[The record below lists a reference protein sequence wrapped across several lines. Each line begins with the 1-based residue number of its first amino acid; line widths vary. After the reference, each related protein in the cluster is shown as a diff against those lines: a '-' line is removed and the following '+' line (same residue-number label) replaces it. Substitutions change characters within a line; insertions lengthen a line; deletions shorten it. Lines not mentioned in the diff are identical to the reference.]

1 VRPRDLV
8 RTTAFR
14 WAFTCTAIF
23 ALGLALFATL
33 IYRETV
39 GDLTGRV
46 NAQLQASAYS
56 ISRGELSDQIADVG
70 EYLATDSAQF
80 KVAGLFDVRG
90 RPLAGNMR
98 SRPPGLS
105 PDRVVELSLPRQFL
119 SATALSRADPA
130 LTRYLRRHPQLGPP
144 VRMLLIPAGEGRI
157 LLVGADAHVVHRVQ
171 GILSRALW
179 LTLPPM
185 LLLALAAGWIVTRGA
200 LRRIAQVHESS
211 RRIMAGELHERLPT
225 RGTRD
230 DFDQLSQIV
239 NAMLD
244 EIERLLLETRGIGE
258 GIAHDM
264 RTPLTR
270 LRTRLERALEDPLL
284 TKASSGKISAGIADI
299 DQTLGTIKA
308 LLRIAEVEH
317 GARKAAFAV
326 LDLRKIVID
335 AVELYE
341 PMAEEK
347 HIKVYMELDPAP
359 ACTGDTDLLFEAVAN
374 LIDNA
379 IKFSPRGSHVRV
391 ALHLGSESE
400 GPYVQVTDNGP
411 GIAPE
416 DWTRV
421 TRRFFR
427 SDCSRHTPG
436 SGLGLSLVASIVR
449 LHGYGLVLDPT
460 HAGCC
465 IELRC
470 WPHTAPAALV
480 QMFSQARLNADA
492 DGDTGSVRPP
502 SSGPVRLD
510 AGAPTLG
517 RVR

>member
-1 VRPRDLV
+1 MRASDLV

-23 ALGLALFATL
+23 ALGLSLFATL

-39 GDLTGRV
+39 GYLTSRV
-46 NAQLQASAYS
+46 DAQLQVNAYS
-56 ISRGELSDQIADVG
+56 ISRGELSDQIDDVG
-70 EYLATDSAQF
+70 EYLATDSGQF
-80 KVAGLFDVRG
+80 KVAGLFDARG
-90 RPLAGNMR
+90 RPLAGNLR

-105 PDRVVELSLPRQFL
+105 PNRVVELSLPRKFL
-119 SATALSRADPA
+119 SATAFTGADPA
-130 LTRYLRRHPQLGPP
+130 LTRYVQRHPRLGPS
-144 VRMLLIPAGEGRI
+144 VRVLLMPAGEGRI
-157 LLVGADAHVVHRVQ
+157 LLVGADARVVHQVEE
-171 GILSRALW
+171 ILSRALW

-200 LRRIAQVHESS
+200 LRRIAQVHESG

-239 NAMLD
+239 NSMLD

-270 LRTRLERALEDPLL
+270 LRSRLERVLEDPLL
-284 TKASSGKISAGIADI
+284 TNGSGGLITAGVADI
-299 DQTLGTIKA
+299 DQTLGTLKA
-308 LLRIAEVEH
+308 LLRMAEVEH
-317 GARKAAFAV
+317 GARRAAFEM
-326 LDLRKIVID
+326 LDLEKIVTD
-335 AVELYE
+335 VVELYE
-341 PMAEEK
+341 PIAEEE
-347 HIKVYMELDPAP
+347 HIKVYTELDRAP
-359 ACTGDTDLLFEAVAN
+359 ACTGDTDLLFEALAN

-379 IKFSPRGSHVRV
+379 IKFSPSGSHVRV
-391 ALHLGSESE
+391 ALCLASE
-400 GPYVQVTDNGP
+400 GPYVRVADSGP

-427 SDCSRHTPG
+427 SDRSRHTPG

-449 LHGYGLVLDPT
+449 LHGFGLMLDPT

-465 IELRC
+465 IDLQC
-470 WPHTAPAALV
+470 WPHAAPAALL
-480 QMFSQARLNADA
+480 QTSTHSRMGANADA
-492 DGDTGSVRPP
+492 DTGSERPAR
-502 SSGPVRLD
+502 SVPVRLD
-510 AGAPTLG
+510 AGAPTPG
-517 RVR
+517 RAR